1 MTLPKVAR
9 RIRESCRCGW
19 IGYIYGDSVK
29 EKEIIL
35 KKKKKLRPS
44 CLKICDIE
52 LIQYKFAIREST
64 DSMVENFAII
74 RLILTFAKN
83 SELWLEQLQ

>member
-1 MTLPKVAR
+1 MIVIGDCHVAALLAMTLPKVAR

-19 IGYIYGDSVK
+19 IGYIFGDSVK
-29 EKEIIL
+29 EKEI
-35 KKKKKLRPS
+35 
-44 CLKICDIE
+44 
-52 LIQYKFAIREST
+52 RESA
-64 DSMVENFAII
+64 DSMVENFAIV